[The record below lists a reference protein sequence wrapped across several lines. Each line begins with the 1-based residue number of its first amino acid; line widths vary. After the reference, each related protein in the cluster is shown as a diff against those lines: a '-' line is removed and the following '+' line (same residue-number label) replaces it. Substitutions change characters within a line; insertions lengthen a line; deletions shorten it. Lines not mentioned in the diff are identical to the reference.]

1 MTDLKDKI
9 KEIKALG
16 ASQNPEFLPLILHT
30 AKDSDKSKLLEILNN
45 PGITVYDTMRDHLS
59 ELIKT
64 RNPGKKY
71 SEEQLSLAVDAH
83 LADIPVENYGVWVYY
98 PWSNRVVHIPD
109 ESEFIEIRTSRNLYK
124 ITPQERQI
132 LSTKKIGVIGLSVGQ
147 SVALT
152 LVIERICSEIR
163 LADFDVLELTNL
175 NRIRTGIHNLGLPKV
190 YAAAREIAEIDPFI
204 KVKCFIDGVK
214 EHNLDAFLTD
224 GGNLD
229 LLIEESD
236 GMDIKVLSRL
246 RARELKIP
254 VIMEASDRCMVDVE
268 RYDLNPDLGI
278 LHGILDNLDLATLK
292 SLKTNEEKIPY
303 MLDIAGIKTA
313 STRIKASML
322 EIEQTINTWPQLASA
337 VAMGGGVVADV
348 TRRILLNQYTESGR
362 YHIDIEE
369 LIGDKKS
376 ESKTAEVNYAFTDV
390 VTLTNQLITQN
401 LLKDNTLNNDQI
413 ISILQAAILAPSG
426 GNYQPWYW
434 VKKNNALLLY
444 NAMDGNQAF
453 LGYGNYASYVALG
466 ASAENAILKAY
477 QMGYKT
483 DLDHYSINGSNEFVT
498 QLSFSPMDA
507 QDSQMLHLAKGI
519 EKRETN
525 RNLGPRVQINPQTL
539 AELKDLVNKT
549 PGAELNFFTNE
560 EELNVMGDILGELE
574 KLRLIEKLGQRDFSD
589 EIRWTPE
596 ENEQRRDGLDI
607 NTLDFSASEIAG
619 IKIAQQKEVM
629 DLIRDWKG
637 GNAFKKITKKS
648 IDSASAIGVLSVD
661 GEELSDYFKGGQ
673 VLERLWI
680 LANLKGLA
688 FQPMTSSLYVYLR
701 LLKGNGDG
709 ISEEGINTLK
719 ILQPEFEKLFNIKR
733 GRAYIMIFRL
743 SITDKEVTRSLR
755 RPLTTCFMNM
765 DQIQ

>member
-9 KEIKALG
+9 IEIKEKVS
-16 ASQNPEFLPLILHT
+16 SQNPEYLPLILH
-30 AKDSDKSKLLEILNN
+30 AGVEIDKSKLLEILDI
-45 PGITVYDTMRDHLS
+45 PGITLYDTMRDHLS

-71 SEEQLSLAVDAH
+71 TNEALNLAVDEH
-83 LADIPVENYGVWVYY
+83 LGDVPVENYGVWVFY

-204 KVKCFIDGVK
+204 KVKCFIEGAT
-214 EHNLDAFLTD
+214 EHNLDSFLTD
-224 GGNLD
+224 GGKLD

-246 RARELKIP
+246 RARELRIP
-254 VIMEASDRCMVDVE
+254 VVMEASDRCMVDVE

-278 LHGILDNLDLATLK
+278 LHGILDNLDLATLR

-369 LIGDKKS
+369 LIGDKKTS
-376 ESKTAEVNYAFTDV
+376 AKAAEVNYAFTDV
-390 VTLTNQLITQN
+390 VTLTNQLINQN
-401 LLKDNTLNNDQI
+401 VLKENSLDNEQI

-426 GNYQPWYW
+426 GNYQPWSW
-434 VKKNNALLLY
+434 VKKNNTLLLF

-466 ASAENAILKAY
+466 AATENAILKAY
-477 QMGYKT
+477 QLGYKT
-483 DLDHYSINGSNEFVT
+483 ELVHFPLENSNEFVT
-498 QLSFSPMDA
+498 QLSFSQLNT
-507 QDSQMLHLAKGI
+507 QDSQILRLAEGI
-519 EKRETN
+519 ELRQTN
-525 RNLGPRVQINPQTL
+525 RNLGPRIQIDPESL
-539 AELKDLVNKT
+539 EALKDMVIKT
-549 PGAELNFFTNE
+549 PGAELDLFTNE
-560 EELNVMGDILGELE
+560 EDLNVMGDILGELE
-574 KLRLIEKLGQRDFSD
+574 KLRLIEKMGQRDFSE

-596 ENEQRRDGLDI
+596 ENELRRDGLDI
-607 NTLDFSASEIAG
+607 KTLDFSASEIAG

-648 IDSASAIGVLSVD
+648 IDSASAIGVLSVE
-661 GEELSDYFKGGQ
+661 GEQLSDFFKGGQ
-673 VLERLWI
+673 LLERLWI
-680 LANLKGLA
+680 LANIKGLA

-701 LLKGNGDG
+701 LLKGNGVG
-709 ISEEGINTLK
+709 ISDEGVAV
-719 ILQPEFEKLFNIKR
+719 LQDLQTEFEKLFNIKR

-743 SITDKEVTRSLR
+743 SITNKEVTRSLR
-755 RPLTTCFMNM
+755 RPLTTCFKDL
-765 DQIQ
+765 DQN